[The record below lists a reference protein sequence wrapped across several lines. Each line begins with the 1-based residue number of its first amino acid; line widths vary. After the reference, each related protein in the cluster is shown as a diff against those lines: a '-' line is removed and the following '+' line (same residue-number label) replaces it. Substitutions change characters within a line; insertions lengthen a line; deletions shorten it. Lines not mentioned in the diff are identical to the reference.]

1 MLASIVSTPR
11 THKWHRYQHAGDRYR
26 CCWWRLQYFD
36 RHHASFSPGSVHR
49 GPAVDLSKSHR
60 VGSRCHGDKSLQ
72 GKRTTFFTFKHS
84 DDSSVFDAYWCFY
97 LPITLLITFYS
108 LSTVSALFTPSC
120 VSQKQPLLQWETLA
134 PIVRAAALAHT
145 QEVPP
150 AIALLGTELAAAA
163 INLVPSGD
171 GNGHRIAGCD
181 RQQGVLVLSA
191 ALRLVAQAD
200 VCSQGARRSNNEGG
214 SYARWIRSCFGVASS
229 GEEIVAAQDP
239 AKPDVRQC
247 QAGQGAQNAVSDQCW
262 QESELHGSE
271 VGGLLPLS
279 RGRAERVF
287 VAEVFTPTKHNYRH
301 RVPVGTA

>member
-1 MLASIVSTPR
+1 MSMLETDIAASGGAFNILTDIMLHFPPAQFIEVLRSTCR
-11 THKWHRYQHAGDRYR
+11 RAI
-26 CCWWRLQYFD
+26 
-36 RHHASFSPGSVHR
+36 GSVADATGTNRHKVN
-49 GPAVDLSKSHR
+49 GEHFYI
-60 VGSRCHGDKSLQ
+60 Q
-72 GKRTTFFTFKHS
+72 TF
-84 DDSSVFDAYWCFY
+84 DDSSVFYAYLYFY
-97 LPITLLITFYS
+97 LPITLTFYS
-108 LSTVSALFTPSC
+108 LSTCILHPLMC
-120 VSQKQPLLQWETLA
+120 VAKQPLLQWETLA
-134 PIVRAAALAHT
+134 PIVRAAAMAHT

-150 AIALLGTELAAAA
+150 AIALLGTELVAAA

-191 ALRLVAQAD
+191 ALRLVAHAD

-229 GEEIVAAQDP
+229 GEDAVAAQDP

-247 QAGQGAQNAVSDQCW
+247 QAGQGVQNAVSDQCP

-279 RGRAERVF
+279 RGRAEQFF
-287 VAEVFTPTKHNYRH
+287 VEEIFTPTKK
-301 RVPVGTA
+301 